1 MSAPVGLAAA
11 EQHIQEQAARAFRLG
26 GLYEEEGHG
35 LLWALSLCQAL
46 QWSIGPER
54 QARFLK
60 GFNDGCEILRVA
72 RGEANPATTEAA

>member
-1 MSAPVGLAAA
+1 MSTPVGLAAA

-26 GLYEEEGHG
+26 TLFEEEGYG
-35 LLWALSLCQAL
+35 LLYALHSHQPL
-46 QWSIGPER
+46 QWSSDPEK

>member
-1 MSAPVGLAAA
+1 MGTPVGLAAA

-26 GLYEEEGHG
+26 RLYEEEGHG
-35 LLWALSLCQAL
+35 LLWALSLRPAL
-46 QWSIGPER
+46 QWSRDPEK

-72 RGEANPATTEAA
+72 RGDGQADPTEAA